1 MTLHHSSHRVIM
13 NSNDHAMLMG
23 SHPSIRVLQAFAFSF
38 NSSPRF
44 QKTLHLGGNPT
55 NVAAIIN

>member
-1 MTLHHSSHRVIM
+1 MK
-13 NSNDHAMLMG
+13 SNDRSMLMD
-23 SHPSIRVLQAFAFSF
+23 SRPSIRVLRAFAFSFNSSPF

-44 QKTLHLGGNPT
+44 QKTLHLGGNSG

>member
-1 MTLHHSSHRVIM
+1 M

>member
-1 MTLHHSSHRVIM
+1 MK
-13 NSNDHAMLMG
+13 SNDHSMLMD
-23 SHPSIRVLQAFAFSF
+23 SRPSIRVLRAFAFSF

-44 QKTLHLGGNPT
+44 QKTLHLGGNPA